1 MFEQIEA
8 QWSRG
13 TWYALL
19 WDLYPSTRV
28 LLEAFSSLWLVTR
41 STVTIRA
48 KSPTM
53 KKIIE
58 GKIPE
63 LERRFSLTL
72 QRPVTVK
79 VQSITSQNLT
89 LKATK

>member
-13 TWYALL
+13 TWHALL

-28 LLEAFSSLWLVTR
+28 LLEAFGSLWLVTR
-41 STVTIRA
+41 STVIIRA
-48 KSPTM
+48 KSPVM
-53 KKIIE
+53 KKLIE

-63 LERRFSLTL
+63 LERHFSFTL

-79 VQSITSQNLT
+79 VQSITSQNQND
-89 LKATK
+89 